1 MASGGFRAY
10 YAATSLLS
18 AMSLLVPIW
27 RCFQTISSD
36 AEAASFSEC
45 CLFSLATLE
54 VDCDPETKSFALTE
68 QERPG
73 AWRWAVVNDRG
84 VILHAGCEP
93 TQGEA
98 RRIASEAL
106 HCGSAVTNVIVIP
119 S

>member
-1 MASGGFRAY
+1 MQR
-10 YAATSLLS
+10 TSLLS

-73 AWRWAVVNDRG
+73 AWRWAVING
-84 VILHAGCEP
+84 WGAILHAGCEP
-93 TQGEA
+93 TQVEA
-98 RRIASEAL
+98 KKTAAEAL
-106 HCGSAVTNVIVIP
+106 HNGSTVAK
-119 S
+119 